1 MDLLEAL
8 HIPNEGKMVISVVGA
23 GGKTSCMEKL
33 KEQLVAKGKRVI
45 ITTTTQMYLPTR
57 HVVLNEDMN
66 AIKSTLNRDGFVI
79 VGTKAN
85 EEKMKG
91 VSQACFLQ
99 LLLISDVLLV
109 EADGSRR
116 LPIKF
121 PATFEPVIR
130 EQTNRVIVVTG
141 IDSVGK
147 KISEVCHRFELAK
160 QILKVEE
167 DHLLDEKDVAVL
179 IYKGYLENRNMNQ
192 AHTVFLNKVDT
203 KRQDQMADT
212 VLKYIEEMEHTQ
224 SILLKKGRLMQS

>member
-1 MDLLEAL
+1 
-8 HIPNEGKMVISVVGA
+8 
-23 GGKTSCMEKL
+23 
-33 KEQLVAKGKRVI
+33 
-45 ITTTTQMYLPTR
+45 
-57 HVVLNEDMN
+57 
-66 AIKSTLNRDGFVI
+66 
-79 VGTKAN
+79 
-85 EEKMKG
+85 
-91 VSQACFLQ
+91 
-99 LLLISDVLLV
+99 
-109 EADGSRR
+109 
-116 LPIKF
+116 
-121 PATFEPVIR
+121 
-130 EQTNRVIVVTG
+130 VVTG